1 MEKVNLTIAMQ
12 VLQEVHAKYPETKGF
27 ITGKLQQKWIFMASY
42 GIKKGFEVTSLK
54 AKSTTKIFYYRVK
67 GYEVRTC
74 FID

>member
-1 MEKVNLTIAMQ
+1 MV
-12 VLQEVHAKYPETKGF
+12 
-27 ITGKLQQKWIFMASY
+27 SY

-67 GYEVRTC
+67 GYEVRTG